1 MSKDEEP
8 LQELLDEFGEFFSFR
23 AKRGIE
29 LQFLKFRILQ
39 SEHGILINQTNHIV
53 QSIMDDSFD
62 KDEKVKYESSPFP
75 LDSKFEY
82 ELYAALLMSED
93 ELGKVEKNKTENIT
107 NGLEHYTT
115 WQFEVDKTLAMQ

>member
-23 AKRGIE
+23 AKREIE

-53 QSIMDDSFD
+53 QSIMNDSFD

-82 ELYAALLMSED
+82 ELYVALLMSED
-93 ELGKVEKNKTENIT
+93 ELEKVEKNKTENMT
-107 NGLEHYTT
+107 NGLENYTT